1 MKTIFIFVIGL
12 TSCLNNNTTNSKEA
26 RIYYFEDTK
35 NEFIMSPK
43 KSIIELKND
52 SIYIIDFPMDPAG
65 MLNYSLGTFKESVKS
80 SQITFEIQKS
90 VTFSMNIGQ
99 VVRYTENCKTQSQ
112 IEISEKGELVREKRK
127 DAFQINAK
135 GDWVSYE
142 NVCMNYKIIKPKDL
156 TIQYNWVHMLDKYTN
171 SEKLNNCK

>member
-1 MKTIFIFVIGL
+1 MKTILILIIGFI
-12 TSCLNNNTTNSKEA
+12 SCLNNNTTNSKEV

-52 SIYIIDFPMDPAG
+52 SIYIIDFPKDPAG

-80 SQITFEIQKS
+80 LQIRFEIQKS

-99 VVRYTENCKTQSQ
+99 VVGYTENCKTQSQ

-127 DAFQINAK
+127 DALQMNAK

-142 NVCMNYKIIKPKDL
+142 NVSMNYKIIKPNDL
-156 TIQYNWVHMLDKYTN
+156 KIQYNWVHMLDKYKH